1 MSGTGGSVAVTGD
14 AAQQIAALL
23 TRLQNKQP
31 VLKAAGRIVQQ
42 SVKRNFA
49 DGGRPTK
56 WAPLKKKW
64 AERKGNKKVGAR
76 SSLVY
81 PSKKRG
87 GLSAKPLVDTARLMN
102 SFTSGSGDAEWELK
116 ESELDVGTNV
126 EYAKYHDPTRPFM
139 LVQDEDVEDIEE
151 FIQDYYVG

>member
-1 MSGTGGSVAVTGD
+1 MSGTGRSVTIAGD

-31 VLKAAGRIVQQ
+31 ILKAAGRIVQQ

-49 DGGRPTK
+49 VSGRPQK
-56 WAPLKKKW
+56 WEKLKK
-64 AERKGNKKVGAR
+64 
-76 SSLVY
+76 

-87 GLSAKPLVDTARLMN
+87 GRSAKPLVDTARLMN
-102 SFTSGSGDAEWELK
+102 SFTSGSGDAEYELK

-151 FIQDYYVG
+151 FIQDYYIG

>member
-1 MSGTGGSVAVTGD
+1 MSGSGSSVTITGD

-23 TRLQNKQP
+23 ERLQKKQP

-42 SVKRNFA
+42 SVKRNFVVS
-49 DGGRPTK
+49 GRP
-56 WAPLKKKW
+56 KKW
-64 AERKGNKKVGAR
+64 AALKR
-76 SSLVY
+76 
-81 PSKKRG
+81 PSKRRG
-87 GLSAKPLVDTARLMN
+87 GKSAKPLVDTARLMN
-102 SFTSGSGDAEWELK
+102 SFTSNSGDAEWELK

-139 LVQDEDVEDIEE
+139 LVQDEDVEDIQE

>member
-1 MSGTGGSVAVTGD
+1 MSSGGRSVTIAGD

-31 VLKAAGRIVQQ
+31 ILKAAGRIVQQ
-42 SVKRNFA
+42 SIKRNFVA
-49 DGGRPTK
+49 QGRPTK
-56 WAPLKKKW
+56 WRGWSQKHP
-64 AERKGNKKVGAR
+64 
-76 SSLVY
+76 

-87 GLSAKPLVDTARLMN
+87 GRSAKLLRDTNILMN
-102 SFTSGSGDAEWELK
+102 SFTSGDPNAEYELK

-151 FIQDYYVG
+151 FIQDYYIG